1 VTVGDVDLVGRAFPD
16 DSASSTASMDA
27 WELSVSTGRPGVLEV
42 VAGAHARIGVS
53 IDSDTSE
60 STLPCVCDISSLRGT

>member
-1 VTVGDVDLVGRAFPD
+1 MTLGDVDLVVRAFPD

-27 WELSVSTGRPGVLEV
+27 WEMPVSTGRPGVLEV

-53 IDSDTSE
+53 IDTDTSE
-60 STLPCVCDISSLRGT
+60 SARPCVCDISSLRGT